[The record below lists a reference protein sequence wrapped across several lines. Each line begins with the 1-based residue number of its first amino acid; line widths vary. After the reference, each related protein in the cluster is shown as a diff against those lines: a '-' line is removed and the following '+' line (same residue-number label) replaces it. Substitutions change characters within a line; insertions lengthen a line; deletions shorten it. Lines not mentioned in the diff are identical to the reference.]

1 MSEYI
6 TYDWYYDSRARKISS
21 VIKNRDD
28 IVGEFSLI
36 LGKTGRMSSG
46 GYPPQLYVDV
56 DEKYQG
62 RGYSNIL
69 LKNFHDFVYYS
80 WNSSQEMYILTDNNR
95 ASRPYTQFD
104 KNVMLY
110 IDSDASMNSRGSSFW
125 RKIGMMPVGEYD
137 EYNGYELSISLKD
150 LLTKISNKKCTAPKR
165 KNSKSKRGG
174 RRKDSK
180 DSKDIKHNK
189 DIKYIKEINV

>member
-1 MSEYI
+1 MSIIIMSEYI
-6 TYDWYYDSRARKISS
+6 TYDWYYDSRERKISS
-21 VIKNRDD
+21 VIKNYDK

-46 GYPPQLYVDV
+46 GFPPQLYVDV

-69 LKNFHDFVYYS
+69 LKNFHDFLYYS

-110 IDSDASMNSRGSSFW
+110 IDSDVSGNSRGSSFW
-125 RKIGMMPVGEYD
+125 RKIGMLPVGEFD

-150 LLTKISNKKCTAPKR
+150 LLERISNKKYTCPKR
-165 KNSKSKRGG
+165 KK
-174 RRKDSK
+174 RRKQSSSRSIRDK
-180 DSKDIKHNK
+180 AT
-189 DIKYIKEINV
+189 

>member
-1 MSEYI
+1 
-6 TYDWYYDSRARKISS
+6 
-21 VIKNRDD
+21 
-28 IVGEFSLI
+28 
-36 LGKTGRMSSG
+36 
-46 GYPPQLYVDV
+46 
-56 DEKYQG
+56 
-62 RGYSNIL
+62 
-69 LKNFHDFVYYS
+69 
-80 WNSSQEMYILTDNNR
+80 
-95 ASRPYTQFD
+95 
-104 KNVMLY
+104 MLY

-125 RKIGMMPVGEYD
+125 RKIGMLPVGEYD

-189 DIKYIKEINV
+189 DIKYIKEIN

>member
-6 TYDWYYDSRARKISS
+6 TYDWYYDSRERKISS
-21 VIKNRDD
+21 VIKNYDKT
-28 IVGEFSLI
+28 VGEFSLI

-46 GYPPQLYVDV
+46 GFPPQLYVDV

-69 LKNFHDFVYYS
+69 LKNFHDFLYYS

-110 IDSDASMNSRGSSFW
+110 IDSDVSGNSRGSSFW
-125 RKIGMMPVGEYD
+125 RKIGMLPVGESD

-150 LLTKISNKKCTAPKR
+150 LLTKISNKKYTCPKR
-165 KNSKSKRGG
+165 KK
-174 RRKDSK
+174 RRKQSSSRGSK
-180 DSKDIKHNK
+180 GSKGSSIRNK
-189 DIKYIKEINV
+189 AT